1 MDETLQQQV
10 DDIQRKLDEFLS
22 EYYRNNNPTS
32 TIFTKKCYFP
42 GGIDIS
48 QGVINL
54 GGSGSTIGLYG
65 VTPVVKAGAISA
77 PATQGG
83 AYVQADVQSIVT
95 AVNSIRTAL
104 TGIGIT
110 A

>member
-1 MDETLQQQV
+1 MDETLKQQV
-10 DDIQRKLDEFLS
+10 DNIERKLDTFLS

-32 TIFTKKCYFP
+32 ETFTKKVYFK
-42 GGIDIS
+42 GGVDLS
-48 QGVINL
+48 QGVITL
-54 GGSGSTIGLYG
+54 GGTSSTIGLYG
-65 VTPVVKAGAISA
+65 ETPVAQAGAISA

-83 AYVQADVQSIVT
+83 TYNQSDVQSIVT

-104 TGIGIT
+104 SNIGIT